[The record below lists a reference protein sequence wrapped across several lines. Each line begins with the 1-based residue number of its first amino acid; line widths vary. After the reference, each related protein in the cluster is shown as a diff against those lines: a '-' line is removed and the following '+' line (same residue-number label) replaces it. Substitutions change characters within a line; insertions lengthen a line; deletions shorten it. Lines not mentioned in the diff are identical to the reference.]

1 MKKVF
6 YVSLCVFILVGIFL
20 VAYNF
25 VFRHNVTDPI
35 ADPSKVPVA
44 EEDAKVQKIAA
55 LAPVLNE
62 EVLGASVG
70 NDGHLYYFSLTD
82 KTLKKAT
89 LEGKN
94 KTVLLSN
101 LPGFIDRL
109 VWAPQKDKV
118 LVLIRNSTGTS
129 IWHMADLTTKTLV
142 PLRPEMS
149 RLTWNNL
156 GDKIFYLFTDPK
168 SGERSLNTASPDGS
182 NWKELTRLGKND
194 FYISAI
200 PKSTFVSFWSRP
212 NALEETTFETIGL
225 SGENRKQL
233 LADKKGADYLWS
245 PTGKSVVVSSS
256 GEPEG
261 LMLSSMNASGGELRS
276 LSIPTLV
283 SKVVW
288 NKGSDTIYYALPGN
302 LPSASLLPNDY
313 WSQPLY
319 TQDTFWKMDLSTG
332 KKTRLVDLEDLT
344 ESFDSMDLVLSPNED
359 ILFFTDRKT
368 RKLYRID
375 L

>member
-6 YVSLCVFILVGIFL
+6 YISLAVFILVGIFL

-25 VFRHNVTDPI
+25 VFRHNVTNPV
-35 ADPSKVPVA
+35 ADPSKVPPPQTSPEVP
-44 EEDAKVQKIAA
+44 QIAA
-55 LAPVLNE
+55 LAPLINE

-70 NDGHLYYFSLTD
+70 NDGSLYYFSLSD

-94 KTVLLSN
+94 KTILLSN
-101 LPGFIDRL
+101 LPGFIERL
-109 VWAPQKDKV
+109 VWSPQRDKV
-118 LVLIRNSTGTS
+118 LVLIRNGVGGSA
-129 IWHMADLTTKTLV
+129 WHMADLTTKTLV
-142 PLRPEMS
+142 PLRQEMS

-156 GDKIFYLFTDPK
+156 GDKIFYLFTDPA
-168 SGERSLNTASPDGS
+168 SGRRSLNIANPDGS
-182 NWKELTRLGKND
+182 GWKELVRLGEND
-194 FYISAI
+194 YYVSAI

-212 NALEETTFETIGL
+212 NALENTTFETIGL
-225 SGENRKQL
+225 SGENREL
-233 LADKKGADYLWS
+233 LLTDKRGADYLWS

-256 GEPEG
+256 GEPGG
-261 LMLSSMNASGGELRS
+261 LMLSSMNANGGELRS

-288 NKGSDTIYYALPGN
+288 NKEGDTIYYALPGS
-302 LPSASLLPNDY
+302 LPQASLLPNDY
-313 WSQPLY
+313 WSKPLH

-332 KKTRLVDLEDLT
+332 KKTRLVDLESVT
-344 ESFDSMDLVLSPNED
+344 ESFDSMDLTLSPNED
-359 ILFFTDRKT
+359 ALFFTDRRT
-368 RKLYRID
+368 NRLYRID